1 MWSSGRL
8 VIVTGLTLAV
18 ALGCEASTSD
28 ALTIPD
34 GEEGAVCTPA
44 DDRGRATV
52 GADYITNTSDE
63 VVTVIDVRLVEPR
76 GLSVGR
82 WTLESAA
89 GTEGTGAASGWVSM
103 SGQWSEGRVG
113 PGETRHLVLGLQ
125 RDAEIPSRNGV
136 ASAAE
141 VTYQTAGGTEGS
153 LITATEI
160 AVTPG
165 VGTPCG

>member
-28 ALTIPD
+28 AFTIPD

-52 GADYITNTSDE
+52 GADCITNTSDE

-76 GLSVGR
+76 GLSVGK
-82 WTLESAA
+82 WTLELA
-89 GTEGTGAASGWVSM
+89 GTEVTGAASGWVSM

-141 VTYQTAGGTEGS
+141 IDYQTADGTEGS
-153 LITATEI
+153 LITAFEV

-165 VGTPCG
+165 VATPCG